1 MRRIVPAACGVL
13 LAAAAV
19 AQAPAALP
27 LQNLGLEH
35 LDIIVPDTEAS
46 ARFYARIFR
55 TVLHQQPLQGGLRYF
70 VLLGDLPADRQVGYV
85 AIGAGQGR
93 KPAIGHFDRDALTSR
108 LRDLGVG
115 TLPAPD
121 EPDVF
126 RFEDNNRIVVEL
138 RVAG

>member
-46 ARFYARIFR
+46 ARF
-55 TVLHQQPLQGGLRYF
+55 P
-70 VLLGDLPADRQVGYV
+70 
-85 AIGAGQGR
+85 
-93 KPAIGHFDRDALTSR
+93 
-108 LRDLGVG
+108 
-115 TLPAPD
+115 
-121 EPDVF
+121 
-126 RFEDNNRIVVEL
+126 FEDNNRIVVEL